1 MPAYIVVNA
10 TITDQALL
18 DEYVAAAGATLG
30 GHQVKVH
37 VANNEAT
44 VLEGE
49 AGERIVVLEFPS
61 RDAAMAWYQSPDYQ
75 AIIDKRLN
83 STKGFLALVDGIG

>member
-1 MPAYIVVNA
+1 MAAYIVTNA

-30 GHQVKVH
+30 AHPIKPVV
-37 VANNEAT
+37 VTNEAT

-49 AGERIVVLEFPS
+49 AGERVVVLEFPS
-61 RDAAMAWYQSPDYQ
+61 RETAMAWYQSPEYQ
-75 AIIDKRLN
+75 AVIGKRLN
-83 STKGFLALVDGIG
+83 STKGFLVLVDGFA